1 MEEKE
6 VIKPIDFTRIAK
18 QLWPYRRKYCYVMSA
33 TLILTYL
40 LTLCAPR
47 YYRCQVSL
55 APEVDGMNVSGS
67 LGSLAASF
75 GLGSTLGKMTSQD
88 AISSDIY
95 PDVIQSKNFI
105 AELMTVDVETKDGSV
120 KCNYYTYMRDKRG
133 YDALD
138 EYVREE
144 VLQLTGAEYDAL
156 ERLVGECASRI
167 YNALWRQNFE
177 PGTKTAFDGYVA
189 CLHQMY
195 LAGVAMQLRR
205 MGYRMVKME

>member
-1 MEEKE
+1 MVNFEEQLKNDLHQYLLSMQEVDERLPQCPDVEEKWE
-6 VIKPIDFTRIAK
+6 KIA
-18 QLWPYRRKYCYVMSA
+18 QAYV
-33 TLILTYL
+33 
-40 LTLCAPR
+40 P
-47 YYRCQVSL
+47 
-55 APEVDGMNVSGS
+55 DGIREFNAYPTAS
-67 LGSLAASF
+67 LGWMMYIGMALA
-75 GLGSTLGKMTSQD
+75 KYWD
-88 AISSDIY
+88 EEWEIY
-95 PDVIQSKNFI
+95 SKI
-105 AELMTVDVETKDGSV
+105 EDLYA
-120 KCNYYTYMRDKRG
+120 YMRDKRG

>member
-1 MEEKE
+1 MANEIQQFEDKLRE
-6 VIKPIDFTRIAK
+6 DLH
-18 QLWPYRRKYCYVMSA
+18 Q
-33 TLILTYL
+33 YL
-40 LTLCAPR
+40 LTMK
-47 YYRCQVSL
+47 
-55 APEVDGMNVSGS
+55 EVDERQPDCPDVENKWEEIARSYLPDGIREFKDYPTSS
-67 LGSLAASF
+67 LGWMMYIGMAVAAYWD
-75 GLGSTLGKMTSQD
+75 TQWDVYADMT
-88 AISSDIY
+88 DI
-95 PDVIQSKNFI
+95 
-105 AELMTVDVETKDGSV
+105 
-120 KCNYYTYMRDKRG
+120 YTYMRDKRG